1 MKDLC
6 GHLNDWYTCI
16 QLSTE
21 DLHFFL
27 IRYILVHPH
36 SDMYLHHNFAC
47 REELDRTVTQE
58 RSERMETWEHQVH
71 VATLVQQESMY
82 VPVTINSI

>member
-1 MKDLC
+1 MGTSMIGTHAFSYPLRIFTFS
-6 GHLNDWYTCI
+6 L
-16 QLSTE
+16 L
-21 DLHFFL
+21 L
-27 IRYILVHPH
+27 IRYILAHPH

-71 VATLVQQESMY
+71 VATLVQQESTY